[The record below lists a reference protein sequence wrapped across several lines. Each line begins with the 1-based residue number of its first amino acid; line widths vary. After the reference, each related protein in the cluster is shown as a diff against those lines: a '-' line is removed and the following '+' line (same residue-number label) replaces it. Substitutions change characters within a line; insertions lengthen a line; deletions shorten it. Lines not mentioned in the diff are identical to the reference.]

1 MEWHEERHE
10 RADERI
16 EQLDDR
22 LWAVATALHER
33 PELSYEEHAAADC
46 LTRELTADGFE
57 VETGVA
63 GLSTAFVARS
73 GAGRPCVALLLEY
86 DALPGLGHACGHNLI
101 AAAGL
106 GAALAAKEVLADS
119 PGSLLAIGCPAEER
133 GGGKVALAEAGVFD
147 DVDAALTVHPG
158 VHSWSWAPLTAQVEL
173 KVTFHG
179 RAAHPTGNPEQGVDA
194 LAALIQA
201 FGAVSALRQRLPA
214 SSHVQGI
221 ITEGGEATNIV
232 PDHAEG
238 RFGLRALT
246 TAALDRLAEDVGT
259 CAQGAAL
266 ATGTKVDVE
275 RLGRGFAHFRDNPVL
290 SERFTEHLAAC
301 GIHATPPAPGVYLGS
316 SDIGDVS
323 VRVPAIHPFVAIT
336 AEEYAVHTEEF
347 AAASASPRG
356 RSVMLASAAALART
370 AIDLRTHPALVS
382 RAWDYFRE
390 LERNER

>member
-1 MEWHEERHE
+1 MEWHEELHE

-16 EQLDDR
+16 GQLDDR

-33 PELSYEEHAAADC
+33 PELSYEEHAAAER
-46 LTRELTADGFE
+46 LTGELAADGFE

-63 GLSTAFVARS
+63 GLSTAFVARA
-73 GAGRPCVALLLEY
+73 GTGRPCVALLLEY

-106 GAALAAKEVLADS
+106 GAALAAREVLAGS
-119 PGSLLAIGCPAEER
+119 PGSLLAVGCPAEER

-147 DVDAALTVHPG
+147 DVDAALTIHPG

-179 RAAHPTGNPEQGVDA
+179 RAAHPTGDPEQGVDA
-194 LAALIQA
+194 LSALLQA
-201 FGAVSALRQRLPA
+201 FGAVSVLRQRLPA

-221 ITEGGEATNIV
+221 ITHGGEATNIV
-232 PDHAEG
+232 PDRAEG

-246 TAALDRLAEDVGT
+246 TEALDRLAEDVGA

-266 ATGTKVDVE
+266 ATGAKVDVE

-301 GIHATPPAPGVYLGS
+301 GIHATPPEPGVYPGS

-323 VRVPAIHPFVAIT
+323 ARVPAIHPFVAIT
-336 AEEYAVHTEEF
+336 AAEYAVHTEEF

-382 RAWDYFRE
+382 RAWDYFRSQ
-390 LERNER
+390 ERNGH

>member
-1 MEWHEERHE
+1 MEWHEELHE

-16 EQLDDR
+16 GQLDER

-33 PELSYEEHAAADC
+33 PELSYEEHAAAE
-46 LTRELTADGFE
+46 RLTAELSAGGFE

-63 GLSTAFVARS
+63 GLSTAFVARA
-73 GAGRPCVALLLEY
+73 GTGRPCVALLLEY

-106 GAALAAKEVLADS
+106 GAALAAREVLADS
-119 PGSLLAIGCPAEER
+119 PGSLLAVGCPAEER

-179 RAAHPTGNPEQGVDA
+179 RAAHPTGDPEAGIDA

-201 FGAVSALRQRLPA
+201 FGAVSVLRQRLPA
-214 SSHVQGI
+214 GSHVQGI
-221 ITEGGEATNIV
+221 ITHGGEATNIV
-232 PDHAEG
+232 PDRAEG
-238 RFGLRALT
+238 RFGLRART
-246 TAALDRLAEDVGT
+246 TAALDRLAEDVAT

-266 ATGTKVDVE
+266 ATGAKVDVE

-301 GIHATPPAPGVYLGS
+301 GIHATPPVPGVYPGS

-336 AEEYAVHTEEF
+336 AAEYAVHTEEF

-370 AIDLRTHPALVS
+370 AIDVRTHPSLVS
-382 RAWDYFRE
+382 RVWDYFRE
-390 LERNER
+390 QERTER